1 MSRLRRH
8 LMSGAGVA
16 SALTGLLLY
25 AASPASAAV
34 SSYGVDTSEYGK
46 YLYQAG
52 SEDFYTYGDW
62 FNICDNSPDGAGVI
76 GYWKVGAS
84 GSEQSKYSGGGYDT
98 CVTSDQDFVESSTIY
113 IKVCISDDG
122 VVIKGTCSSWLKAY
136 ADGVA

>member
-1 MSRLRRH
+1 M
-8 LMSGAGVA
+8 
-16 SALTGLLLY
+16 
-25 AASPASAAV
+25 
-34 SSYGVDTSEYGK
+34 DTSEYGK

-122 VVIKGTCSSWLKAY
+122 VVIKEHLQFLAEGLRRRRGVNKRTGPPPGARGGPFSSSRWHRHA
-136 ADGVA
+136 APRGGS